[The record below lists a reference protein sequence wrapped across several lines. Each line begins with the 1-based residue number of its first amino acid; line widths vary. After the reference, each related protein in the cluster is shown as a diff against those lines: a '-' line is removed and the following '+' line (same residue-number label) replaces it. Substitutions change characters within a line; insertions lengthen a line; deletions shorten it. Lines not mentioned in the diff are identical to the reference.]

1 MEDNNQETT
10 KLKSS
15 PSKGKRRR
23 ISLTD
28 LTLSLP
34 CIRTRKSESDVTEN
48 QLTVSNIEDQKKFSK
63 SDNHLV
69 VKRSRWTSLRCKEI
83 FFNHKIR
90 LKLSWFLITYRHSL
104 AFIRKGKEKCE
115 ESRKSSALLDE
126 SLKDEIRLL
135 HGSVFD
141 LYLDSLNIREAK
153 YQDIV

>member
-10 KLKSS
+10 KLKSFH
-15 PSKGKRRR
+15 SKGKRRK

-69 VKRSRWTSLRCKEI
+69 VKRSRWTSLRCKGI
-83 FFNHKIR
+83 FFNYTIKIE
-90 LKLSWFLITYRHSL
+90 LS
-104 AFIRKGKEKCE
+104 
-115 ESRKSSALLDE
+115 
-126 SLKDEIRLL
+126 
-135 HGSVFD
+135 
-141 LYLDSLNIREAK
+141 
-153 YQDIV
+153 